1 MDEDP
6 LVEERR
12 RIAKA
17 VALRLGFD
25 HRQADRPQARRNGA
39 LDRTPAHTRRNNRCS
54 IHNSTALATAAKAN
68 STTATVI
75 ISSFCTSC
83 IALMIR

>member
-25 HRQADRPQARRNGA
+25 HRQADRLLFWRWLVRERGETSQRAGPVGR
-39 LDRTPAHTRRNNRCS
+39 
-54 IHNSTALATAAKAN
+54 
-68 STTATVI
+68 VV
-75 ISSFCTSC
+75 SSSWKYG
-83 IALMIR
+83 LRVED